1 MIKMVLKIVKEKT
14 MKLLPWTI
22 IVLAAVITT
31 GCAVSSNTVSPNNTA
46 QPTTNLQQSLVADED
61 FDLLEEDIAEQAP
74 EIQDPLEPLNRIMSG
89 INDAIYFWLVK
100 PCAEICKK
108 TVPHPVR
115 LGIRNFFGNIS
126 TPIRFVNCHLQ
137 GKTAAADTELNRFL
151 INTTVGILGFGDP
164 AKDQHNLQPPPAED
178 LGQSLATFGFENGC
192 YLVLPFFGPSTL
204 RDAVGKVG
212 DLFLNPTNYV
222 DPTETVIAISATKH
236 ANESSFHTGEYE
248 DFKAAAV
255 DSYIAMRQAY
265 IQYRNKE
272 IQE

>member
-1 MIKMVLKIVKEKT
+1 M
-14 MKLLPWTI
+14 
-22 IVLAAVITT
+22 
-31 GCAVSSNTVSPNNTA
+31 
-46 QPTTNLQQSLVADED
+46 
-61 FDLLEEDIAEQAP
+61 F
-74 EIQDPLEPLNRIMSG
+74 G
-89 INDAIYFWLVK
+89 INDVIYFWLLK
-100 PCAEICKK
+100 PVAETYEGI
-108 TVPHPVR
+108 VPRFVR

-126 TPIRFVNCHLQ
+126 TPVRFVNCHLQ

-151 INTTVGILGFGDP
+151 INTTVGVLGFGDP

-178 LGQSLATFGFENGC
+178 LGQSLATFGFENGF

-222 DPTETVIAISATKH
+222 DPTETAIAISATKH
-236 ANESSFHTGEYE
+236 ANEKSFHTGEYE

-255 DSYIAMRQAY
+255 DPYIAMRQAY

>member
-1 MIKMVLKIVKEKT
+1 MIKMVLEIVKEKT

-31 GCAVSSNTVSPNNTA
+31 GCAVESNTVSPNDIA
-46 QPTTNLQQSLVADED
+46 QPTSNLQQPLAADED
-61 FDLLEEDIAEQAP
+61 FELLEDIAEYVP
-74 EIQDPLEPLNRIMSG
+74 KIEDPLESLNRIMSG
-89 INDAIYFWLVK
+89 INDAIYLWLLK
-100 PCAEICKK
+100 PSAETYEEI
-108 TVPHPVR
+108 VPQFVR
-115 LGIRNFFGNIS
+115 LGIRNFFHNIS
-126 TPIRFVNCHLQ
+126 TPVRFVNCHLQ

-151 INTTVGILGFGDP
+151 INTTIGILGFGDP
-164 AKDQHNLQPPPAED
+164 ARDQQGLEPPQAED
-178 LGQSLATFGFENGC
+178 LGQTLATFGFENGY

-222 DPTETVIAISATKH
+222 DPTEVAIAISATKH
-236 ANESSFHTGEYE
+236 ANESSFHIGEYE
-248 DFKAAAV
+248 TFKAAAV
-255 DSYIAMRQAY
+255 DPYVAMRQAY